1 MSKAGRLARPAMA
14 FRMTSYKKYALG
26 FAYLWTLMLIGFMG
40 VSLALGSHLYQT
52 SVQRE
57 KETQLLFIGR
67 QFRLAIERYKSSGP
81 ENAKDQY
88 PATLDDLLKDP
99 RYPNTVR
106 HLRKLY
112 RDPMTGKAEWATVVI
127 QGRIVGVHSL
137 SEQKPIKQDNFEASD
152 ASFRNKEKYADW
164 VFTYPADLLMKD
176 NGKDKTGT
184 GVQTPNSNV
193 GGEMTGKPNPGTAT
207 PIDVNEG
214 KGK

>member
-1 MSKAGRLARPAMA
+1 MA
-14 FRMTSYKKYALG
+14 CRMISYKHLQLG

-40 VSLALGSHLYQT
+40 VGLSLGSHLYQI

-57 KETQLLFIGR
+57 KESRLLFIGR

-112 RDPMTGKAEWATVVI
+112 RDPMTGKTEWATVVL

-152 ASFRNKEKYADW
+152 AGFRNKEKYADW

-176 NGKDKTGT
+176 TGKDKG
-184 GVQTPNSNV
+184 GAGIQTPNTQ
-193 GGEMTGKPNPGTAT
+193 GGSEMTGKPTAGAAT
-207 PIDVNEG
+207 PVDVNEG

>member
-1 MSKAGRLARPAMA
+1 MA
-14 FRMTSYKKYALG
+14 CRMTNSKIVIAG

-40 VSLALGSHLYQT
+40 VGLTIGSHLYQT

-88 PATLDDLLKDP
+88 PATLDNLLKDP

-112 RDPMTGKAEWATVVI
+112 IDPMTGKNEWGTLVL

-152 ASFRNKEKYADW
+152 ASFRNKNKYAEW
-164 VFTYPADLLMKD
+164 VFTYPADLLLKD
-176 NGKDKTGT
+176 IAKPGT
-184 GVQTPNSNV
+184 TPVQTPNA
-193 GGEMTGKPNPGTAT
+193 GGEMTGKPNPAQPV

-214 KGK
+214 K